1 MDAQSIAF
9 AKPAR
14 AQRVGQAIAPLLDL
28 AEREAPPLPLEPDLV
43 GSRYERMVEE
53 LKQIHV
59 IPCVCPG

>member
-14 AQRVGQAIAPLLDL
+14 AQRVGQTIAPLLDL

-43 GSRYERMVEE
+43 GSRDERMVDE
-53 LKQIHV
+53 LK
-59 IPCVCPG
+59 